1 MWLLIKA
8 DFYRYTRGKKWI
20 GLFATLLVISIT
32 SIATYYYIPLLLDSL
47 AVSNTEEP
55 LDVETIQE
63 GETIRREVQEAN
75 APTFLKVT
83 GGNTFWVVLLVIFV
97 SINFLVEDF
106 NARIHKNNLSF
117 GISRK
122 QIYLGKYFFGLLAIT
137 IITTFYHFSSLII
150 NCLLFNITDSFF
162 DYFSR
167 TVQVILM
174 QLPLFFAI
182 YAVCFGFVYLLKSK
196 LKIYGIIFGGSL
208 ILILIQMKL
217 AKFFPDALPMIN
229 RFKILSSI
237 GKIGSWENHSLDRY
251 ALNLIIFALYSLVF
265 LTLGWIG
272 FKNYNL
278 EK

>member
-32 SIATYYYIPLLLDSL
+32 SIATYYYIPLLLDSI

-55 LDVETIQE
+55 LDIETIQE

-106 NARIHKNNLSF
+106 NSRIHKNNLSF

-137 IITTFYHFSSLII
+137 IITSFYHFSSLII
-150 NCLLFNITDSFF
+150 NCLLFNITDSSF
-162 DYFSR
+162 DYLSR

-208 ILILIQMKL
+208 ILIPIQMKL
-217 AKFFPDALPMIN
+217 AKFFPDAVPMID

-251 ALNLIIFALYSLVF
+251 ALNLII
-265 LTLGWIG
+265 
-272 FKNYNL
+272 
-278 EK
+278 

>member
-208 ILILIQMKL
+208 ILIPIQMKL

>member
-55 LDVETIQE
+55 LDIETIQE

-229 RFKILSSI
+229 RFKIFSSI

>member
-32 SIATYYYIPLLLDSL
+32 SIATYYYIPLLLDSI

-55 LDVETIQE
+55 LDIETIQE
-63 GETIRREVQEAN
+63 GETIMREVQEAN

-106 NARIHKNNLSF
+106 NSRIHKNNLSF

-137 IITTFYHFSSLII
+137 IITSFYHFSSLII

-167 TVQVILM
+167 TVQVVLM

-208 ILILIQMKL
+208 ILIPIQMKL
-217 AKFFPDALPMIN
+217 AKFFPDAVPMID

-251 ALNLIIFALYSLVF
+251 ALNLIIFSLYSLVF